1 MGRRPRLGEKPER
14 PSSVIPRARS
24 SSAKPG
30 KLLLAFGTQ
39 RPGKEP
45 SPSSAKTGIK
55 KKRRGGGQCTE
66 ADSDSAHP
74 TNGPLLHLE
83 ATLAAAATKQRP
95 APQSARRERERE
107 PAAPH
112 GHRARRR
119 ASPRTRRGDG
129 RDGGRPAARLR
140 RREGERL
147 PVRARLSLSEI
158 DLARAAGSVPHPATE
173 ICSLL
178 LGRICAAPC

>member
-107 PAAPH
+107 RASRPTWPPCSAAGLTPH
-112 GHRARRR
+112 PPWRRTRWRSTRR
-119 ASPRTRRGDG
+119 ASPSTG
-129 RDGGRPAARLR
+129 R
-140 RREGERL
+140 
-147 PVRARLSLSEI
+147 
-158 DLARAAGSVPHPATE
+158 
-173 ICSLL
+173 
-178 LGRICAAPC
+178 

>member
-95 APQSARRERERE
+95 APQSARRERESQPPHMASVLGGGPHPA
-107 PAAPH
+107 PAAATDAMEVDP
-112 GHRARRR
+112 
-119 ASPRTRRGDG
+119 PRVSVDG
-129 RDGGRPAARLR
+129 KVSVFLSA
-140 RREGERL
+140 
-147 PVRARLSLSEI
+147 PVSLSLSDI
-158 DLARAAGSVPHPATE
+158 DPARAAGSIPHLATE
-173 ICSLL
+173 ICSLSP
-178 LGRICAAPC
+178 GRICPAPC